1 MFDCSWFPLDF
12 CCTQEQFYTFLYCI
26 MSVLLGYVSVL
37 MSIRFSYVSVYGEN
51 ERWLNKC
58 IKTVAYINLN

>member
-1 MFDCSWFPLDF
+1 
-12 CCTQEQFYTFLYCI
+12 

-37 MSIRFSYVSVYGEN
+37 MSIRFSYVSVYGGN

-58 IKTVAYINLN
+58 IKTIAYINLN